1 VEEARIK
8 TNTSPKICF
17 CTTLQKV
24 SIQLY
29 INISKNNKLYNTCEN
44 KIKINEKKNNYKNN
58 KN

>member
-1 VEEARIK
+1 
-8 TNTSPKICF
+8 
-17 CTTLQKV
+17 LQKV